1 MKTLGLWLSV
11 KPEISACLNYN
22 EKIEKIRKILS
33 CWKYRRLTL
42 LGRITV
48 LKSLA
53 ASQLVYLLSPMP
65 SNYHAI
71 NEINTLFYQFLWNGK
86 GDKIKRK
93 IMINDYCEGGL
104 KMIDLVSFNKSL
116 ETTWIKKY
124 LDSTN
129 NGKWKVF
136 IDLALKNHG
145 CKNVFTGNLNTKDTK
160 KSIKV
165 SDLFLEEILE
175 IWAEVNFE
183 QQLASLEHFQEQNL
197 WHNSLIRIE
206 NKPIFFKDWCSKGIT
221 KVKHLQ
227 KPECNSYLSLKD
239 FQLKY
244 DLNAAP
250 LRFYGL
256 ISAVKALGNSS
267 LMQVNDDK
275 QEYEP
280 LSTKF
285 LSTKKLVHWYTNP

>member
-1 MKTLGLWLSV
+1 MKD
-11 KPEISACLNYN
+11 
-22 EKIEKIRKILS
+22 
-33 CWKYRRLTL
+33 
-42 LGRITV
+42 
-48 LKSLA
+48 
-53 ASQLVYLLSPMP
+53 
-65 SNYHAI
+65 H
-71 NEINTLFYQFLWNGK
+71 
-86 GDKIKRK
+86 
-93 IMINDYCEGGL
+93 
-104 KMIDLVSFNKSL
+104 
-116 ETTWIKKY
+116 
-124 LDSTN
+124 
-129 NGKWKVF
+129 
-136 IDLALKNHG
+136 
-145 CKNVFTGNLNTKDTK
+145 GNLNTKDTK

-165 SDLFLEEILE
+165 SDVFLEEILE

-206 NKPIFFKDWCSKGIT
+206 NKPIFFEVWCSKGIT

-267 LMQVNDDK
+267 LKQVNDNK

-280 LSTKF
+280 LSTKLLKSKKVSALVYKSLVRNKDEAPRNSPKKWLMDCSC
-285 LSTKKLVHWYTNP
+285 LSSENLDWSSGISFGIAVHQKYKVNRVSF